1 MIMHKITEYKLNSL
15 QLYKEQKEKL
25 FRAQTQFLLF
35 INYKL
40 LSLKENNEVISVLNI
55 YNTNIV
61 I

>member
-1 MIMHKITEYKLNSL
+1 MHKITEYKLNSL

-35 INYKL
+35 IIYKL